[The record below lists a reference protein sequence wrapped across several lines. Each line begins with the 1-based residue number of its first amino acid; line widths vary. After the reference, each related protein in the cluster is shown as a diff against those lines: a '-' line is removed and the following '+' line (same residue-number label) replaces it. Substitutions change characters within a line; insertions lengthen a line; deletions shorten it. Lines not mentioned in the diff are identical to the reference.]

1 MDLRMRIKKPAGNA
15 DFLAMIKGFDL
26 VFWISKSNSF
36 PKEWMLM
43 CIHYSISNVIIVT
56 ITDIMFDF
64 VWLHSILFYISLHHS
79 QDDDFDVIQTTF
91 DPTLP
96 LSPPRLWRRRSL
108 QLSGLRSNVGLS
120 EPQQPG
126 PEIIWSQPEPEPER
140 GWWLTPTGDWQES
153 SNIGQILVQ
162 HYFIICV

>member
-1 MDLRMRIKKPAGNA
+1 MVVQTNGFENENKETCWERRLFSNDQRLWSRFLNFKIKLFSKRVNV
-15 DFLAMIKGFDL
+15 DVYSLQSL
-26 VFWISKSNSF
+26 ISCLILSD
-36 PKEWMLM
+36 
-43 CIHYSISNVIIVT
+43 YT
-56 ITDIMFDF
+56 
-64 VWLHSILFYISLHHS
+64 ILFYVSLHHS
-79 QDDDFDVIQTTF
+79 QDDDDFNVIQTTF

-140 GWWLTPTGDWQES
+140 GVWWLTPTGDWQES
-153 SNIGQILVQ
+153 SNIGQIGLISLFV
-162 HYFIICV
+162 